1 MDIGESIRAARKSA
15 GLTQKQLG
23 EKLGVSAAMIAQY
36 ETGRRIPKT
45 SSFKKIMD
53 AIAIGANDTQAEIYN
68 ALFGKDWGHVN
79 YSTDEIT
86 DPKIR
91 RIEMLFYYDRLNK
104 TGQQKAVEQIALLT
118 KIPEYRAEPQNPAAE
133 SPAPSDQDE

>member
-45 SSFKKIMD
+45 SSFKKIINSCNMFSF
-53 AIAIGANDTQAEIYN
+53 T
-68 ALFGKDWGHVN
+68 F
-79 YSTDEIT
+79 YSGNVSK
-86 DPKIR
+86 KI
-91 RIEMLFYYDRLNK
+91 
-104 TGQQKAVEQIALLT
+104 
-118 KIPEYRAEPQNPAAE
+118 
-133 SPAPSDQDE
+133 